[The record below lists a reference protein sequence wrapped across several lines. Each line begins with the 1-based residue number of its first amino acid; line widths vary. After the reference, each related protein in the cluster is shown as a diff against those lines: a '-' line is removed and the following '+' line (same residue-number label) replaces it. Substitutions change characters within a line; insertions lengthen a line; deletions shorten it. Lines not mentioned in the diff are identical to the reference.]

1 MLTKPECKI
10 LSVLLDLAADNF
22 SNHGCNDL
30 SDDITDALT
39 KEEKLTLLKE
49 YAAWDYDPDRFDGEP
64 TANTL
69 IASAQSAINGGYT
82 GAGWEVLT
90 PVDWGTQPGQ
100 QFLVKTPEGPA
111 FELLFFGLSALGWMV
126 WKKKTLISARS

>member
-49 YAAWDYDPDRFDGEP
+49 YATWDYDPDRFDGEP
-64 TANTL
+64 TASNFDRL
-69 IASAQSAINGGYT
+69 
-82 GAGWEVLT
+82 
-90 PVDWGTQPGQ
+90 PDWI
-100 QFLVKTPEGPA
+100 LMR
-111 FELLFFGLSALGWMV
+111 FFSEKLNR
-126 WKKKTLISARS
+126 ISQ